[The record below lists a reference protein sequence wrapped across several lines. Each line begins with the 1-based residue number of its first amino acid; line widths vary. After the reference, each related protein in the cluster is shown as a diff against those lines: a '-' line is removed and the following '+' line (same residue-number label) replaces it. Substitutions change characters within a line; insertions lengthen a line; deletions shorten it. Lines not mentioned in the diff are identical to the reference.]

1 MQENKPDPLEE
12 KVLDSRVVFT
22 GHFLKLIQDTVKVS
36 DGVVSVREYL
46 RHPGAAMMIPLFE
59 NGDVL
64 LERQWRHPL
73 RRSFLE
79 FPAGKLNPNESPLVC
94 AKRELLEETGYRAER
109 WDRLGSF
116 NNAIG
121 YSNEE
126 ISGFLA
132 RDLTQDK
139 QKLDAGEVLELERY
153 HWTEVKK
160 MVLSGE
166 ISDAKTIIGIFW
178 LENFLQ
184 SKEANSN
191 K

>member
-1 MQENKPDPLEE
+1 MQENKNDPLEE
-12 KVLDSRVVFT
+12 KVLDTRVAFT

-73 RRSFLE
+73 RKSFLE

-132 RDLTQDK
+132 RDLTQDQ

-166 ISDAKTIIGIFW
+166 IPDAKTIIGIFW

-184 SKEANSN
+184 FNEANSN

>member
-1 MQENKPDPLEE
+1 MQENKNDPLEE
-12 KVLDSRVVFT
+12 KVLDTRVAFT

-73 RRSFLE
+73 RKSFLE

-132 RDLTQDK
+132 RDLTQDQ

-166 ISDAKTIIGIFW
+166 IPDAKTIIGIFW

-184 SKEANSN
+184 SNEANSN

>member
-1 MQENKPDPLEE
+1 MQENKNDPLEE
-12 KVLDSRVVFT
+12 KVLDTRVAFT

-36 DGVVSVREYL
+36 DGVVSVSEYL

-73 RRSFLE
+73 RKSFLE

-132 RDLTQDK
+132 RDLTQDQ

-166 ISDAKTIIGIFW
+166 IPDAKTIIGIFW

-184 SKEANSN
+184 SNEANSN